1 VSDAHEQ
8 LKLTWAIYLR
18 ESEKFDE
25 DSVKVSAVRARQAL
39 HDMKDLLVIRRREIQ
54 EKKNDQ

>member
-1 VSDAHEQ
+1 MSDTHEQ

-39 HDMKDLLVIRRREIQ
+39 HDMKELLVIRRREIQ
-54 EKKNDQ
+54 EKKIDQ

>member
-1 VSDAHEQ
+1 MSDAHEQ

-25 DSVKVSAVRARQAL
+25 DSVKVSAVRSRQAL
-39 HDMKDLLVIRRREIQ
+39 HDMKELIVVRRREIQ